1 MPMSSDEARLIQA
14 AKRGERAAFA
24 EIFER
29 HYDAVY
35 TYLFY
40 RCGDP
45 MLAEDLAGEV
55 FLRLVEKISSYTYR
69 GQPILAWLYTVAR
82 NLLTDSYRQAGRNDL
97 VSLEE
102 RIVATSPNPSE
113 TAERR
118 LEQACLA
125 RAMQHLGESHRQVI
139 LLRFIEGRSHAEAAQ
154 ILGRTENAT
163 KVLQH
168 RALKAL
174 RRALETEGCYD
185 E

>member
-1 MPMSSDEARLIQA
+1 MPSDEARLVEA
-14 AKRGERAAFA
+14 ARNGERAAFA
-24 EIFER
+24 EIYRR

-35 TYLFY
+35 AYLFY
-40 RCGDP
+40 RSGDA

-55 FLRLVEKISSYTYR
+55 FLKLVERISGYTYR

-82 NLLTDSYRQAGRNDL
+82 NLLTDHHRRVGQDDPLPVGEQVLAAPS
-97 VSLEE
+97 
-102 RIVATSPNPSE
+102 NPSE
-113 TAERR
+113 EAERR
-118 LEQACLA
+118 LEQACLV
-125 RAMQHLGESHRQVI
+125 RAMRHLTESHRQVI
-139 LLRFIEGRSHAEAAQ
+139 LLRFVQGLSHSETAQ

-174 RRALETEGCYD
+174 RRSLKSEGCYD

>member
-1 MPMSSDEARLIQA
+1 MSSDEAQLIQA
-14 AKRGERAAFA
+14 AKRGERVAFA
-24 EIFER
+24 EIYQR

-40 RCGDP
+40 RCSDP

-55 FLRLVEKISSYTYR
+55 FLRLVERISSYTYR
-69 GQPILAWLYTVAR
+69 GQSILAWLYTVAR
-82 NLLTDSYRQAGRNDL
+82 NLLADHYRQARRDDPL
-97 VSLEE
+97 PLEE
-102 RIVATSPNPSE
+102 RIVAASSDPSQ

-125 RAMQHLGESHRQVI
+125 RAMQHIAESHRQVI
-139 LLRFIEGRSHAEAAQ
+139 LLRFVEGLSHAETAQ

>member
-1 MPMSSDEARLIQA
+1 MPSDEARLIQA

-24 EIFER
+24 EIYQR

-45 MLAEDLAGEV
+45 PLAEDLAGEV
-55 FLRLVEKISSYTYR
+55 FLRLVERISSYTYR

-82 NLLTDSYRQAGRNDL
+82 NLLADWYRQAGRNDPL
-97 VSLEE
+97 PLEE
-102 RIVATSPNPSE
+102 RMVAGGSSPSE

-118 LEQACLA
+118 LEQACLV
-125 RAMQHLGESHRQVI
+125 RAMQHLNESHRQVI
-139 LLRFIEGRSHAEAAQ
+139 LLRFVEGLSHAETAQ

>member
-1 MPMSSDEARLIQA
+1 MPSDEARLIQA

-24 EIFER
+24 EIYER

-40 RCGDP
+40 RSSDP
-45 MLAEDLAGEV
+45 SLAEDLAGEV
-55 FLRLVEKISSYTYR
+55 FLRLVERISGYTYR

-82 NLLTDSYRQAGRNDL
+82 NLLIDHYRQSGRNDL
-97 VSLEE
+97 VPLEE
-102 RIVATSPNPSE
+102 RMVAAASNPVE
-113 TAERR
+113 TTERR
-118 LEQACLA
+118 LEQACLV
-125 RAMQHLGESHRQVI
+125 RAMQHLSESHQQVI
-139 LLRFIEGRSHAEAAQ
+139 LLRFVEGLSHAEAAQ